1 MASGGGPGSRIM
13 VLTGAGSGIGRHL
26 ASRLL
31 DAGHRLVLTDVDE
44 PKLQAAA
51 RELGWPADRAV
62 LRGQD
67 VRDARAWPEVVDL
80 AVRTGGRLDV
90 LLNVAGVLRPSSVHD
105 HDPADVDLHFDVNAK
120 GVVHGTRAAAARMVE
135 QGHGHVVNVASL
147 AAHCP
152 VPGLALY
159 AASKFAVRGFSLAAA
174 VELRPRGVFVSIVC
188 PDAVQTPMLDR
199 QVSHPE
205 AALSFSGGRALTV
218 QEVAN
223 VIVDRVL
230 ETKPLEVLIPRS
242 RGVLAQAT
250 SVWPGLALRLAP
262 LMLRR
267 GRERQQ
273 ALLRNRS

>member
-1 MASGGGPGSRIM
+1 MASGSGPGSRVM

-31 DAGHRLVLTDVDE
+31 GAGHRLVAADLDE
-44 PKLQAAA
+44 PRLQAAA
-51 RELGWPADRAV
+51 RELSWPSDRAL
-62 LRGQD
+62 LRRHD

-80 AVRTGGRLDV
+80 AVRTWGRLDV
-90 LLNVAGVLRPSSVHD
+90 LLNVAGVLRPSYVHTL
-105 HDPADVDLHFDVNAK
+105 DPADVDFHFDVNAK

-135 QGHGHVVNVASL
+135 QGQGHIVNVASL
-147 AAHCP
+147 AAHVP

-174 VELRPRGVFVSIVC
+174 VELRPKGVFVSIVC
-188 PDAVQTPMLDR
+188 PDAVQTPMLDL
-199 QVSHPE
+199 QVPHPE
-205 AALSFSGGRALTV
+205 AALTFSGARALTV

-223 VIVDRVL
+223 VIVDDVL
-230 ETKPLEVLIPRS
+230 ERKPLEVLIPRA
-242 RGVLAQAT
+242 RGVLARIT
-250 SVWPGLALRLAP
+250 SAFPGLALRLAP

-273 ALLRNRS
+273 ALLRSRS